1 MIGRMARKIQRAQEL
16 AIGRLLEKPIK
27 VEVKMATIKSILT
40 TGEGVFLLTRTNA
53 FLSVDRVYS
62 MNTDS

>member
-1 MIGRMARKIQRAQEL
+1 MIGRTARKIQRAQEL

-27 VEVKMATIKSILT
+27 AEVKMATIKSILT

-53 FLSVDRVYS
+53 FLSVDRVYN